1 MSKTVGCITMWPMI
15 NSAIVKCTAIV
26 ISEENKIDYPCES
39 VALVGG

>member
-1 MSKTVGCITMWPMI
+1 MI

-39 VALVGG
+39 VALVGGLCYIELIYYY